1 MGENAPAI
9 IRRAIP
15 LRETVR
21 VIFPPLLRFAK
32 PLGLLHKK
40 QRGKQNGGGKKGFV
54 SPMAQNNNSDSTQRT
69 AGDLSRPLKNKRLR
83 LSALNKSRRVHC
95 EFIVQSPALTSIFET
110 AKAIAARRAPVIITG
125 ETGVGKEMVARQ
137 IHYAGDRA
145 DRVFVPVD
153 CATLTGQL
161 FESQLFG
168 HVRGAFTG
176 AVDNTLGFFRAAD
189 GGTIFLDEVSE
200 IPFELQAKL
209 LRVLQES
216 SVTPLG
222 STKSYP
228 TDVRVVSATSRNLH
242 EMVKEGTFRADL
254 YYRLNVVN
262 LEIPPLRRR
271 KADILPLAEY
281 FLTNQAAF
289 YGEPPKVLSPD
300 TKKLLFN
307 YAWPGNVR
315 ELANAMER
323 AYILTPG
330 RQIQPAAMPF
340 EIIIVDSP
348 SYPEHE
354 LPTLDEV
361 KRRIITRTLEFTKGR
376 KLAAA
381 RILGVERRRLN
392 RLIDKL
398 NIPLS
403 QIKKNADT

>member
-1 MGENAPAI
+1 MKTLQLI
-9 IRRAIP
+9 YR
-15 LRETVR
+15 
-21 VIFPPLLRFAK
+21 
-32 PLGLLHKK
+32 GLSH
-40 QRGKQNGGGKKGFV
+40 QRNGKGDFLPGRKGFV
-54 SPMAQNNNSDSTQRT
+54 SPMAQNNSDSTQRI
-69 AGDLSRPLKNKRLR
+69 AGDLSKSLKNKRLWP
-83 LSALNKSRRVHC
+83 SAFNKSRRGHC
-95 EFIVQSPALTSIFET
+95 EFVVQSPALTSILEIV
-110 AKAIAARRAPVIITG
+110 KAIAARRSPVIITG

-137 IHYAGDRA
+137 LHYAGDRA

-176 AVDNTLGFFRAAD
+176 AVDNTIGFFRAAD

-200 IPFELQAKL
+200 IPLELQAKL

-222 STKSYP
+222 STKSHP
-228 TDVRVVSATSRNLH
+228 IDIRVLCATSRNLH
-242 EMVKEGTFRADL
+242 DMVKERTFRADL

-281 FLTNQAAF
+281 FLANQAAF
-289 YGEPPKVLSPD
+289 YGEPPKVLSP
-300 TKKLLFN
+300 TAKKLLIN

-330 RQIQPAAMPF
+330 RQIQPAALPF
-340 EIIIVDSP
+340 EIIIAP
-348 SYPEHE
+348 RPCRRGGAEHE

-361 KRRIITRTLEFTKGR
+361 KRRIITQTLEFTKGR

-403 QIKKNADT
+403 QIKKNAGS